1 MPVRLRPDSGL
12 LAALESERDPLPA
25 MRYAAS
31 QADSARRAQHGGP
44 AVNFPELVRTCP
56 TIAELKAGAV
66 SIAEHEARPW
76 FTYWLADS
84 TIFAMAIDAAAEAL
98 DVAPAEIREIALTG
112 LLDAYHTARRRR
124 AKRETNAQDAI
135 RGARR
140 LDGQNIGPGPERG
153 RKGQN

>member
-1 MPVRLRPDSGL
+1 M
-12 LAALESERDPLPA
+12 
-25 MRYAAS
+25 
-31 QADSARRAQHGGP
+31 
-44 AVNFPELVRTCP
+44 NFPELVRTCP